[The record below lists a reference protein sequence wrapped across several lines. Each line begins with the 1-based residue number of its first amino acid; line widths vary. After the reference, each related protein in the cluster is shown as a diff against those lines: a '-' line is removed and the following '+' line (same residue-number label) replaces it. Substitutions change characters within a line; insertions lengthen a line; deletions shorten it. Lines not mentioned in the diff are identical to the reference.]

1 VADSLTTQLLADLA
15 ATSAAEG
22 VAVFAGLVYVVLTV
36 QRNRW
41 CWLAGGISS
50 LILAVLAAQS
60 LLPMQA
66 VLQAW
71 YVAMSAYGW
80 LRWSDQTGTTVVV
93 WGWRR
98 HLLGVAVC
106 LLLSVVVAAWVAS
119 NTNAAWPLLDT
130 ATTAFSL
137 FATWQVARMVRENWL
152 YWIVIDAVSLVI
164 FAAQG
169 LVLTSLLFA
178 VYLLVAGVGY
188 ATWWR
193 QCRELR

>member
-1 VADSLTTQLLADLA
+1 MADAITSKLLADLA
-15 ATSAAEG
+15 ATSVAEG

-50 LILAVLAAQS
+50 LILAVLAAHS

-80 LRWSDQTGTTVVV
+80 LRWSDQTGTAVVV

-137 FATWQVARMVRENWL
+137 FATLQVSRMVRENWL

>member
-1 VADSLTTQLLADLA
+1 MADSLTTQLLADLA

-93 WGWRR
+93 WSWHR

-106 LLLSVVVAAWVAS
+106 LVASAVVAAWVAS
-119 NTNAAWPLLDT
+119 NTNAAWPPSCKQHKKRRQR
-130 ATTAFSL
+130 AQCGHSL
-137 FATWQVARMVRENWL
+137 
-152 YWIVIDAVSLVI
+152 
-164 FAAQG
+164 
-169 LVLTSLLFA
+169 
-178 VYLLVAGVGY
+178 
-188 ATWWR
+188 
-193 QCRELR
+193 